1 MASRPIEDIKAPHRF
16 LSLTEV
22 PRALAELSALPLA
35 APLLAHAPHGD
46 GHPVLVIPGFTASD
60 RSTGVLRRFLTR
72 LGYDAHT
79 WDLGRNLGPRS
90 IGVDGR
96 HLAARL
102 DEIHDRTGRTMSLVG
117 WSLGGVMARQL
128 SRAAPHAIRQ
138 VITLGSPFTGNPL
151 ASPVAKLYERVT
163 GNRIST
169 KRMQFDLAESGT
181 PPPVPSTAIYT
192 RGDGV
197 VPWENCVEPESPTT
211 DNIEVHGSHCGLGV
225 NAAVLYAIADRL
237 AQPEGAWKPF
247 DRTLLRSAIYPS
259 SGHLH

>member
-90 IGVDGR
+90 IGVWTNGGR
-96 HLAARL
+96 RVLNRQIKASGRL
-102 DEIHDRTGRTMSLVG
+102 RNLPQEIASGQVVEIKHPVLNAS
-117 WSLGGVMARQL
+117 AY
-128 SRAAPHAIRQ
+128 AAP
-138 VITLGSPFTGNPL
+138 V
-151 ASPVAKLYERVT
+151 
-163 GNRIST
+163 
-169 KRMQFDLAESGT
+169 MQA
-181 PPPVPSTAIYT
+181 
-192 RGDGV
+192 
-197 VPWENCVEPESPTT
+197 
-211 DNIEVHGSHCGLGV
+211 
-225 NAAVLYAIADRL
+225 
-237 AQPEGAWKPF
+237 
-247 DRTLLRSAIYPS
+247 
-259 SGHLH
+259 